1 MRKQTR
7 LVNFL
12 MLGVIITLICA
23 LPSCK
28 SEICGWP
35 DSYMFQVTNKTD
47 SVIYF
52 NHYLTDKVNIHTRC
66 IMRKGESA
74 TEIYSGD
81 IIPPY
86 PTNGFMTLE
95 FRDSVIEIR
104 PMMTDAD
111 GNSRNVFSFKN
122 IGDEDNY
129 EYYYEF
135 TDEYITEIADTMRKL
150 GIEPYRISKEVVK
163 NSSSQDFSLDIVT
176 PDKTY
181 KCEVNTGEAK
191 EIEMMWLMESEDTC
205 GTHRYDF
212 HFRDSTLTV
221 YPVMKVSGGV
231 QSKRFFTAETT
242 REDGGLR
249 VYEIT
254 DGLFATM
261 SKEMRILRA
270 AKPEMFK

>member
-1 MRKQTR
+1 MQLGLIIFSYA
-7 LVNFL
+7 LVLTSCINGC
-12 MLGVIITLICA
+12 LGDYTPEYKTCIT
-23 LPSCK
+23 
-28 SEICGWP
+28 
-35 DSYMFQVTNKTD
+35 NRTD
-47 SVIYF
+47 AEIYF
-52 NHYLTDKVNIHTRC
+52 NHYYTEGEISHIREN
-66 IMRKGESA
+66 MRPNSIAKNVPVGFL
-74 TEIYSGD
+74 
-81 IIPPY
+81 IPPY
-86 PTNGFMTLE
+86 PINGFMTLE

-135 TDEYITEIADTMRKL
+135 TDDYITEIADTMRKL

-181 KCEVNTGEAK
+181 KCEVNKGEAK

-231 QSKRFFTAETT
+231 RSKRFFTAETT